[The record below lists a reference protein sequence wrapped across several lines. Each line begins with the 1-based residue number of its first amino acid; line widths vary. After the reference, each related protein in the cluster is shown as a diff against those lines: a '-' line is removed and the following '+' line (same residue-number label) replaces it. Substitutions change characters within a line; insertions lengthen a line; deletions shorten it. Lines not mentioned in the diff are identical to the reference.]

1 MDNKKEKHSS
11 RIMPLEFV
19 RIVMTGIVFL
29 SHMEF
34 LSNYSYG
41 EIYTRYLHN
50 ATIGV
55 DYFFVLSGFG
65 LMAAYRKQKDKS
77 NYCIGGGIRYG
88 LRKIRSV
95 YSPYMISMIVM
106 IPYVFCVSMADNK
119 MGSTVLKTGMK
130 FVLCGTMTQSLS
142 SMLKFAHAFNGAG
155 WFISTIFII
164 YCATPKMLT
173 FSNTLCKNERKTVV
187 STVVVIIFA
196 ASIRYMLFLVQQK
209 SSLDDISYSFPLARI
224 SYVLLG
230 MCIYQLYRWLPRGGQ
245 KETYYTVQ
253 EIFIV
258 VLTIIWFLLRNSVEG
273 NICRFIIYVLDLV
286 IVGSLV
292 ISFARECGKLSEA
305 VSNSVIAKCGKDM
318 MYVYLYHYPIRIYC
332 DLFFQGHRYIWG
344 EFTGLCEVVVIFT
357 LTIVACKMH
366 KCIIRHC
373 DV

>member
-1 MDNKKEKHSS
+1 MDNKKDKHSS
-11 RIMPLEFV
+11 RIMSLEFV
-19 RIVMTGIVFL
+19 RTVMTGIVFL

-41 EIYTRYLHN
+41 EIYARYLHN

-65 LMAAYRKQKDKS
+65 LMAAYRVQKDKG
-77 NYCIGGGIRYG
+77 NYCNRGGIRYG
-88 LRKIRSV
+88 LRKIRNV

-106 IPYVFCVSMADNK
+106 IPYVFYVSMEDNK
-119 MGSTVLKTGMK
+119 MSSTVLTTGMK
-130 FVLCGTMTQSLS
+130 FLFCGTMMQSLS
-142 SMLKFAHAFNGAG
+142 GMLKFAHAFNGAG
-155 WFISTIFII
+155 WFVSTIFII
-164 YCATPKMLT
+164 YCAAPKMLI
-173 FSNTLCKNERKTVV
+173 FSNKSCKNKRKIVI
-187 STVVVIIFA
+187 STIVVIIFA

-209 SSLDDISYSFPLARI
+209 SLLDDISYSSPLARI

-230 MCIYQLYRWLPRGGQ
+230 MYIYQLYRLLPRGGQ
-245 KETYYTVQ
+245 KEAYCTAQ

-258 VLTIIWFLLRNSVEG
+258 VLIIIWFLFRNSVEG

-292 ISFARECGKLSEA
+292 ISFAKECGKLSKA
-305 VSNSVIAKCGKDM
+305 VSNSAMAKYGKNM

-332 DLFFQGHRYIWG
+332 DLFFQGHRYILG
-344 EFTGLCEVVVIFT
+344 EFTGLCEVAVIFI

-366 KCIIRHC
+366 KCIIHHC